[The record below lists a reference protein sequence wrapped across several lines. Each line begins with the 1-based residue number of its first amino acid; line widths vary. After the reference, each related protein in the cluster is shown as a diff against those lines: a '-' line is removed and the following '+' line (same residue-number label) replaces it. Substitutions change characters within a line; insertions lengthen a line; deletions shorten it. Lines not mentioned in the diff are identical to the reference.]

1 MPPYALETLQL
12 GSPHCSS
19 GRALLSF
26 LLFGLKTDLMRAMCL
41 RVRTKLRGGAPSVPQ
56 DGGDGRVGSAI
67 YFRDFQHRKPCGCP
81 QALSFLYNLHPS
93 CRSPKSKVYTQDFQ
107 CKLGLMTWV
116 LVICKSSFAAPGCFE
131 GLGEEL
137 WFNVVIGPSQGEE

>member
-26 LLFGLKTDLMRAMCL
+26 LLFGLKTDLMRAMRL
-41 RVRTKLRGGAPSVPQ
+41 RVRTKLRGAVPSVPQ

-67 YFRDFQHRKPCGCP
+67 YFRDFQHRKPCGCS
-81 QALSFLYNLHPS
+81 QALSFCTTCTRLAEA
-93 CRSPKSKVYTQDFQ
+93 PKARFIRK
-107 CKLGLMTWV
+107 
-116 LVICKSSFAAPGCFE
+116 ISSANWG
-131 GLGEEL
+131 
-137 WFNVVIGPSQGEE
+137 